1 MATDIYS
8 MLTGGYDPR
17 AEQMKQQQL
26 FQQQLGQSTTPQSF
40 IATVGSNMGNMLGQG
55 IQKIAG
61 GDSKENKIKQILQQV
76 SNIANPVGQAQE
88 AYKLFT
94 QANMPKEAQM
104 MMERIKV
111 LRKEDITEQKDLA
124 AIDANTALADQ
135 RRQEKKSGTADERAN
150 TTLSSLE
157 LKLTEGTPLS
167 PSEKIRARGIIESLK
182 KDKQIR
188 STSGDIINIKGYNA
202 AATYPLLSKEVGL
215 VASGAGGGGAG
226 GGGVGDVTE
235 ISYKLKEKLVVQL
248 KLLGLKVRLKILT
261 QPYKTSKPSKILKVL
276 VLGGQLCFL
285 WVPNSDAMAVADLV
299 SSLKSQQGLGELE
312 KLKSMSAT
320 GASGL
325 GATNQQE
332 VGMLQN
338 RIRNLNPQNKE
349 QFAKDLDFIRTKW
362 QAIIKRYE
370 ERLKQIDQNA
380 PEGSSFKGNQPSS
393 NTSTGRKYTKEQ
405 YLVYLRKQYP
415 NKTDAE
421 LENAL
426 RAQGKI

>member
-40 IATVGSNMGNMLGQG
+40 IAAVGSNMGNMLGQG
-55 IQKIAG
+55 VQKIAG

-76 SNIANPVGQAQE
+76 SNIANPIGQAQE

-94 QANMPKEAQM
+94 QANLPKEAQM

-111 LRKEDITEQKDLA
+111 LRKEDRIEQKDLA
-124 AIDANTALADQ
+124 AIDADRALADQ

-167 PSEKIRARGIIESLK
+167 ASEKIRARGIIESLK

-202 AATYPLLSKEVGL
+202 AATYPLLSKELGL
-215 VASGAGGGGAG
+215 VASGAGGV

-235 ISYKLKEKLVVQL
+235 ISTSSGDADRAAKTLRFESAIEDTNTALQNIQAIQDFKGAGTGWAA
-248 KLLGLKVRLKILT
+248 LL
-261 QPYKTSKPSKILKVL
+261 S
-276 VLGGQLCFL
+276 F
-285 WVPNSDAMAVADLV
+285 VPNSDAMAVADLV

-338 RIRNLNPQNKE
+338 RIRNLNPKNKE

-370 ERLKQIDQNA
+370 ERLKQIAQNA
-380 PEGSSFKGNQPSS
+380 PPGSSVKENQPSS

>member
-17 AEQMKQQQL
+17 AEQMKQQQF

-55 IQKIAG
+55 VQKIAG

-76 SNIANPVGQAQE
+76 SNIANPIGQAQE

-94 QANMPKEAQM
+94 QANLPKEAQM

-111 LRKEDITEQKDLA
+111 LRQEDRIEQKDLA
-124 AIDANTALADQ
+124 AIDADRALADQ

-167 PSEKIRARGIIESLK
+167 ASEKIRARGIIESLK

-202 AATYPLLSKEVGL
+202 AATYPLLSKELGL
-215 VASGAGGGGAG
+215 VASGAGGVGGV

-235 ISYKLKEKLVVQL
+235 I
-248 KLLGLKVRLKILT
+248 
-261 QPYKTSKPSKILKVL
+261 PTSSGEASRAAETFRFKSAIEGTNTALQNIQAIQDFKGAGTGWAALFSI
-276 VLGGQLCFL
+276 
-285 WVPNSDAMAVADLV
+285 VPDSDAMAVADLV
-299 SSLKSQQGLGELE
+299 SSLKSEQGLGELE

-338 RIRNLNPQNKE
+338 RIRNLNPKNKE
-349 QFAKDLDFIRTKW
+349 QFAKDLNFIKTKW

-370 ERLKQIDQNA
+370 ERLKQIAQNA
-380 PEGSSFKGNQPSS
+380 PEGSSFKGNAGS
-393 NTSTGRKYTKEQ
+393 GRKYTKEQ

>member
-1 MATDIYS
+1 
-8 MLTGGYDPR
+8 
-17 AEQMKQQQL
+17 
-26 FQQQLGQSTTPQSF
+26 
-40 IATVGSNMGNMLGQG
+40 MGNMLGQG

-76 SNIANPVGQAQE
+76 SNIADPVGQAQE

-94 QANMPKEAQM
+94 QANLPKEAQM

-111 LRKEDITEQKDLA
+111 LRKEDRTEQKDLA
-124 AIDANTALADQ
+124 AIDANTALAEQ

-150 TTLSSLE
+150 TTLSGLE

-215 VASGAGGGGAG
+215 VASGVGGAG
-226 GGGVGDVTE
+226 GAGGGVGDVTE
-235 ISYKLKEKLVVQL
+235 IA
-248 KLLGLKVRLKILT
+248 
-261 QPYKTSKPSKILKVL
+261 TSSGDASRAAETFRFESAIEGTNTALQNIQAIQDFKGAGTGWAALFSI
-276 VLGGQLCFL
+276 
-285 WVPNSDAMAVADLV
+285 VPDSDAMAVADLV
-299 SSLKSQQGLGELE
+299 SSLKSEQGLGELE

-338 RIRNLNPQNKE
+338 RIRNLNPKNKE
-349 QFAKDLDFIRTKW
+349 QFAKDLEFIKTKW

-370 ERLKQIDQNA
+370 ERLKQIAQNA
-380 PEGSSFKGNQPSS
+380 PPGSSSKENQPSS
-393 NTSTGRKYTKEQ
+393 NTSTGKKYTKEQ